1 MAKDRPKEKAASE
14 VRAPAAESQP
24 SRWARLAAPSAAA
37 ARWIYQS
44 RLRLGAS
51 IAALAAAIIG
61 GVLVL
66 ALVFRGPD
74 ASDREELLT
83 EALKQLDTGDRQAA
97 RNLAAKLGG
106 TKSLSYAESGGPLFI
121 QGATTYAEAQ
131 EQTDPTKRRLLFLV
145 AARYLEEARG
155 RGWPAGRE
163 SEGLMLLGQALH
175 ASGRF
180 AESLPILREALV
192 ADPKSAARI
201 HWLLTD
207 SHLHQSPP
215 RLEAALEHVHAYLA
229 LPKLSAY
236 DRHAG
241 WLLQSRILLDQRQ
254 FEPAYAS
261 AGQIPGSASLHPD
274 SVVLQGRIAL
284 AAQRQGKP
292 LAAEAATPAALIDRL
307 RQLATKADPSA
318 EVFPQIQLLIGMCY
332 EALPDPK
339 AAAGQYDRVR
349 RGHFGRPEG
358 LAASVLQA
366 GLLVATNPVEAV
378 ALYRK
383 SLEMAGPPDT
393 YANPW
398 LPIGEWSGR
407 VERAIEQLTAAGRHS
422 EALALAQAMPP
433 FLPLASSLLARG
445 RIQRAWAEHLAERS
459 SRERPEQSAVTQ
471 AEARQHWREAGAA
484 GRQLAE
490 ARVATHYYLN
500 DLAQAAGDYLRGQ
513 GYDQAAAAYR
523 DLLKQDPR
531 QGEPEA
537 LVGLGEALLA
547 LGQPAESMVALTKC
561 IETYPKHPSTYRAR
575 WLASLALQEQG
586 KLTDA
591 ADMLIDNLYRH
602 SLAPQSSEWRD
613 SLFSYGLLKY
623 RQALEDETQSRL
635 AGIDRDETDVPRE
648 ALARLEQSHAAFQ
661 EAVRSLKEAVQRY
674 PTAPLAATARYCVAE
689 SYRHGAKWPRKRLA
703 NVTIETTRVA
713 LNRQVQEELLA
724 ALDQYNALIAELSSG
739 QVASQS
745 PLEMALL
752 RNCYFGRGDALFDLG
767 RFEEAAQAYSA
778 ATNRYQ
784 HEPESLEAYV
794 QIASCYRRLNRP
806 AEARSTLEQAR
817 VVLQRMRPDADFTR
831 TTRYDRQQWADLLTW
846 LRTL

>member
-1 MAKDRPKEKAASE
+1 MAKDRPKEKTAAA
-14 VRAPAAESQP
+14 VQAQAADSLP
-24 SRWARLAAPSAAA
+24 TRLAARPVAA

-44 RLRLGAS
+44 RLRLGLA
-51 IAALAAAIIG
+51 IAASSAGMIGTVLAM
-61 GVLVL
+61 

-74 ASDREELLT
+74 ATDREQLLAD
-83 EALKQLDTGDRQAA
+83 ALEQLDTGDRQAA

-106 TKSLSYAESGGPLFI
+106 TKSLSYGESGGPLFI
-121 QGATTYAEAQ
+121 QGATTYREAQ
-131 EQTDPTKRRLLFLV
+131 EQTDPTKRRLMFLV

-175 ASGRF
+175 GSGRY

-192 ADPKSAARI
+192 ADPQSAAQI

-215 RLEAALEHVHAYLA
+215 RLESALEHVRAYLA
-229 LPKLSAY
+229 TPKLSTH

-241 WLLQSRILLDQRQ
+241 LLLQSRILVEQGQ
-254 FEPAYAS
+254 FEPAYAA
-261 AGQIPGSASLHPD
+261 AGQVPVGASLHPD
-274 SVVLQGRIAL
+274 AVVLQGRIAL

-292 LAAEAATPAALIDRL
+292 LAAEQATPAALIDRL
-307 RQLATKADPSA
+307 RELATKTDPSA
-318 EVFPQIQLLIGMCY
+318 AVFPQIQLLIGMCY
-332 EALPDPK
+332 EVLPDPK
-339 AAAGQYDRVR
+339 AAASQYDRVR

-358 LAASVLQA
+358 LAASVFQA

-378 ALYRK
+378 AVYRK
-383 SLEMAGPPDT
+383 ALEQAGPPDT

-398 LPIGEWSGR
+398 LPLPEWSAR
-407 VERAIEQLTAAGRHS
+407 VERAIEQLIAGERHS
-422 EALALAQAMPP
+422 EALVLAQAMPP
-433 FLPLASSLLARG
+433 FLPLTSSLLARG

-459 SRERPEQSAVTQ
+459 SREKPDQSAVTQ

-484 GRQLAE
+484 GRRLAE
-490 ARVATHYYLN
+490 ARVATRYYLN

-547 LGQPAESMVALTKC
+547 LGQPAESLAALAKC

-623 RQALEDETQSRL
+623 RQALEDETHSRL
-635 AGIDRDETDVPRE
+635 AGIDRDDVDVPRE
-648 ALARLEQSHAAFQ
+648 ALARLEQSHTSFE

-674 PTAPLAATARYCVAE
+674 PNAPLAATARYCVAE

-703 NVTIETTRVA
+703 SVTIETTRFA
-713 LNRQVQEELLA
+713 LQRQVQEELLA
-724 ALDQYNALIAELSSG
+724 ALDEYNALIAELSSG
-739 QVASQS
+739 QVANQG

-817 VVLQRMRPDADFTR
+817 VVLQRMRPDAEFTR
-831 TTRYDRQQWADLLTW
+831 TTRYDRQQWAELLTW